1 MEFFT
6 KSKYDFIGVEF
17 NYDALTE
24 ITSENFAKEVKQHL
38 VMCNYI
44 KRFHQDGPF
53 FTFYAEDMQ
62 QTESLLLTAYF
73 SDKYGEYFRIDTISS
88 STLAEMGLQIVKEE
102 PQ

>member
-17 NYDALTE
+17 NYDVLAE
-24 ITSENFAKEVKQHL
+24 ITSENFAKEVKKNL
-38 VMCNYI
+38 VMCDYI

-53 FTFYAEDMQ
+53 FTFYAEDIKQ
-62 QTESLLLTAYF
+62 EKSLLLKAYF
-73 SDKYGEYFRIDTISS
+73 SDKYGEYSRFQTIWSED
-88 STLAEMGLQIVKEE
+88 LAAMGLKIVKEE